1 MYFLNNV
8 IYYTIIYVITNWVGC
23 PAQTSAAKPLVE
35 MSQKSIN
42 SNLFVLTG
50 NIPETPEWGIS
61 NKYLPF
67 IRLSVFALQHPD
79 VFFCSSLS

>member
-67 IRLSVFALQHPD
+67 SICPPAPGCFLLLFAL
-79 VFFCSSLS
+79 LM